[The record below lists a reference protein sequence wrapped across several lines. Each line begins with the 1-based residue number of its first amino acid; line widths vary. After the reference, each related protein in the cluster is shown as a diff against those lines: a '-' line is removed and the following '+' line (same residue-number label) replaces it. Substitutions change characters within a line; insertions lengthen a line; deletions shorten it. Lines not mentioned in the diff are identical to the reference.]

1 MKATQ
6 KNHLVS
12 IPPMTNIPKKQR
24 FTKQALYTFVL
35 TLVGFLA
42 NNLQASHYTFG
53 GEMWASSI
61 GNNQYVLINKIY
73 KHCAGL
79 SPFDSVYIDAY
90 AGNSAACGMVKFK
103 AGKVSTRY
111 IGTKC
116 STSTDCSKGVPL
128 NEIIYKCTVD
138 LSSPVFSKL
147 LTGTSCQ
154 TLTFCA
160 WGYWMNNSTSC
171 RDRDAY
177 FTTTLYLNNLANCS
191 KTTNTAPSMLFDP
204 VRNFQVDRTAYFAQG
219 LADTAERDMLRYQ
232 LAPTWISYPYDNK
245 TCVNTATGDYLHP
258 FTPTCVGTT
267 TCAPNTK
274 TNPARGTYFD
284 TLDGSLIFAPSVSDQ
299 IGVIGTRVF
308 EYRINKNG
316 VYTLIAMHTRE
327 IGGYVVDLN
336 GDNETPRVITPNPVI
351 KICVGKS
358 VSQKFTDVDDIVAPS
373 QKSTDS
379 LTYIVPPSF
388 RGASIKV
395 YRSAKNKLAL
405 EFNWTPTLND
415 TFAAG
420 YNFPVLITDL
430 HCNPPLTA
438 TCNLTVKVYPTPKA
452 NPTITYKGCNKLVFS
467 AKNFTGGSGKKVS
480 WQVLDS
486 SGKTMGTSNL
496 YADSVQLNGTGKYK
510 ILALMSNEGGCFNYW
525 DTTISIVDTV
535 INFQLG
541 SQKPFA
547 DTINCPNG
555 KLFIEPQNVSAR
567 TGNLNFQWYGL
578 PNKIAFIGTIPRNIP
593 VAGLTKISSSKGIT
607 FNTNADTSAILVIT
621 DAKGCFEA
629 QQINVHQIFSD
640 PVEWKKSPLSPI
652 CASDPPFKLID
663 PVNKDLLDGGP
674 MTNIRCLNGKYLDS
688 LGPNYYKLR
697 SPQAI
702 KGVDKITLSL
712 VASYDTLGCISRDT
726 NTIDVMYLPQFDL
739 ATTTTVCSGDSAF
752 FPEDAVIKPAKNALP
767 YDWKIIG
774 MPSKSIA
781 QLMPL
786 TVGGRTGTHLVTHLD
801 SIAVGTYKLQACTA
815 DSTLGCRSCDTAII
829 IAKPQ
834 IKFQYTGDTLI
845 CPNDAPFRLRDKIK
859 LSSGE
864 LNDSLY
870 SVSLYAI
877 NGNTNPSANVQRV
890 FDKNSSEFHP
900 RMVVGT
906 VRVRLESPKYCYAD
920 GYVNIRIQD
929 TLPINYSVSP
939 DSVIRL
945 PRTSFTFTAS
955 TTSPRVW
962 WYFGTGNLGDTS
974 TLNPI
979 TWSFDSKIADYKVS
993 ARSYHNNGCYGEFTR
1008 KASIWDVSAINQFDQ
1023 DAKINQDLQ
1032 LISTRWELNQLDIF
1046 DTQGKLVYRTLENRG
1061 APKMQLAP
1069 GLYTYKIRAS
1079 RGADVVEK
1087 SGKWLNFGG

>member
-1 MKATQ
+1 M
-6 KNHLVS
+6 
-12 IPPMTNIPKKQR
+12 
-24 FTKQALYTFVL
+24 
-35 TLVGFLA
+35 
-42 NNLQASHYTFG
+42 
-53 GEMWASSI
+53 
-61 GNNQYVLINKIY
+61 
-73 KHCAGL
+73 
-79 SPFDSVYIDAY
+79 
-90 AGNSAACGMVKFK
+90 
-103 AGKVSTRY
+103 
-111 IGTKC
+111 
-116 STSTDCSKGVPL
+116 
-128 NEIIYKCTVD
+128 
-138 LSSPVFSKL
+138 
-147 LTGTSCQ
+147 
-154 TLTFCA
+154 
-160 WGYWMNNSTSC
+160 
-171 RDRDAY
+171 
-177 FTTTLYLNNLANCS
+177 
-191 KTTNTAPSMLFDP
+191 
-204 VRNFQVDRTAYFAQG
+204 
-219 LADTAERDMLRYQ
+219 
-232 LAPTWISYPYDNK
+232 
-245 TCVNTATGDYLHP
+245 
-258 FTPTCVGTT
+258 
-267 TCAPNTK
+267 
-274 TNPARGTYFD
+274 
-284 TLDGSLIFAPSVSDQ
+284 
-299 IGVIGTRVF
+299 
-308 EYRINKNG
+308 
-316 VYTLIAMHTRE
+316 
-327 IGGYVVDLN
+327 
-336 GDNETPRVITPNPVI
+336 
-351 KICVGKS
+351 
-358 VSQKFTDVDDIVAPS
+358 
-373 QKSTDS
+373 
-379 LTYIVPPSF
+379 
-388 RGASIKV
+388 
-395 YRSAKNKLAL
+395 
-405 EFNWTPTLND
+405 
-415 TFAAG
+415 
-420 YNFPVLITDL
+420 
-430 HCNPPLTA
+430 
-438 TCNLTVKVYPTPKA
+438 
-452 NPTITYKGCNKLVFS
+452 
-467 AKNFTGGSGKKVS
+467 
-480 WQVLDS
+480 
-486 SGKTMGTSNL
+486 
-496 YADSVQLNGTGKYK
+496 
-510 ILALMSNEGGCFNYW
+510 
-525 DTTISIVDTV
+525 
-535 INFQLG
+535 
-541 SQKPFA
+541 
-547 DTINCPNG
+547 
-555 KLFIEPQNVSAR
+555 
-567 TGNLNFQWYGL
+567 
-578 PNKIAFIGTIPRNIP
+578 
-593 VAGLTKISSSKGIT
+593 
-607 FNTNADTSAILVIT
+607 
-621 DAKGCFEA
+621 
-629 QQINVHQIFSD
+629 
-640 PVEWKKSPLSPI
+640 
-652 CASDPPFKLID
+652 
-663 PVNKDLLDGGP
+663 LDGGP
-674 MTNIRCLNGKYLDS
+674 LTNIRCLNGKYLDS

-702 KGVDKITLSL
+702 KGVDKIRLSL

-845 CPNDAPFRLRDKIK
+845 CPNDAPFRLRDNIK

-890 FDKNSSEFHP
+890 FDKNSSELHP

-906 VRVRLESPKYCYAD
+906 VRIRLESPKYCYAD
-920 GYVNIRIQD
+920 GYVNVRIQD
-929 TLPINYSVSP
+929 TLPVNYSVSP

>member
-1 MKATQ
+1 MQKRYILKKA
-6 KNHLVS
+6 
-12 IPPMTNIPKKQR
+12 
-24 FTKQALYTFVL
+24 ALYF
-35 TLVGFLA
+35 FLFLFGQLA
-42 NNLQASHYTFG
+42 SPLKASHYTFG
-53 GEMWASSI
+53 SEVWATHITKNKYEISYRAYRVCGAVISAPSS
-61 GNNQYVLINKIY
+61 V
-73 KHCAGL
+73 
-79 SPFDSVYIDAY
+79 FVVAY
-90 AGNSAACGMVKFK
+90 GGKSAACGTVSLTASLVSSK
-103 AGKVSTRY
+103 AVDP
-111 IGTKC
+111 KC
-116 STSTDCSKGVPL
+116 STSVDCNKSYLFKEHL
-128 NEIIYKCTVD
+128 YKCTAD
-138 LSSPVFSKL
+138 LDSSIFKTILSGSTCKNI
-147 LTGTSCQ
+147 
-154 TLTFCA
+154 TFA
-160 WGYWMNNSTSC
+160 VYGYLYPTVLPCYNW
-171 RDRDAY
+171 DAY
-177 FTTTLYLNNLANCS
+177 SATTIYLENLANCT
-191 KTTNTAPSMLFDP
+191 KTTNTPPARMFEPIRVLHI
-204 VRNFQVDRTAYFAQG
+204 DRSAIFNQG
-219 LADTAERDMLRYQ
+219 LADTAERDVLRYE
-232 LAPTWISYPYDNK
+232 LSPSNWDVPYKNK
-245 TCVNTATGDYLHP
+245 TCVNTPTKDLSHP
-258 FTPTCVGTT
+258 FTPTCAGTT
-267 TCAPNTK
+267 LCSANTK
-274 TNPARGTYFD
+274 TNPVRGTYFD
-284 TLDGSLIFAPSVSDQ
+284 TSDGVFIFTPSVDGEF
-299 IGVIGTRVF
+299 GVACVKVK

-316 VYTLIAMHTRE
+316 KYTLIAEHQRE
-327 IGGYVVDLN
+327 VAAYVVDTK
-336 GDNETPRVITPNPVI
+336 GDNEPPKALLTQKSVI
-351 KICVGKS
+351 KVCVGNTIK
-358 VSQKFTDVDDIVAPS
+358 QKFVDFDDVIAPFQS
-373 QKSTDS
+373 ISDS
-379 LTYIVPPSF
+379 LQVIVPPTY

-395 YRSAKNKLAL
+395 YSSAKNKRSL
-405 EFNWTPTLND
+405 EFNWTPTLAD
-415 TFAAG
+415 TFAEG
-420 YNFPVLITDL
+420 YVFPIKVVDL
-430 HCNPPLTA
+430 HCSEPLST
-438 TCNLTVKVYPTPKA
+438 TYNLIVKVYPQPTGTPQIA
-452 NPTITYKGCNKLVFS
+452 YKGCNKLTLNV
-467 AKNFTGGSGKKVS
+467 KNFTGGSAPKVS
-480 WQVLDS
+480 WQILNSTGNTV
-486 SGKTMGTSNL
+486 GTSNRVS
-496 YADSVQLNGTGKYK
+496 DSLLLDGTGTYK
-510 ILALMSNEGGCFNYW
+510 VLALFSNEGGCLKPW
-525 DTTISIVDTV
+525 DTTISIIDTV

-547 DTINCPNG
+547 DTLNCPNG
-555 KLFIEPQNVSAR
+555 SLYLEPKNVTAR
-567 TGNLNFQWYGL
+567 KGALQYNWYGL
-578 PNKIAFIGTIPRNIP
+578 SFDIAKQNQIPRNISTSTLSP
-593 VAGLTKISSSKGIT
+593 LGSSKNIT
-607 FNTNADTSAILVIT
+607 VKTNKDTAILLFIT
-621 DAKGCFEA
+621 DAKGCTEA
-629 QQINVHQIFSD
+629 QQLNITQLFSD
-640 PVEWKKSPLSPI
+640 PVEWNKSPLSPI

-674 MTNIRCLNGKYLDS
+674 LTNIRCLNGKYLDS

-702 KGVDKITLSL
+702 KGVDKIRLSL

-845 CPNDAPFRLRDKIK
+845 CPNDAPFRLRDNIK

-890 FDKNSSEFHP
+890 FDKNSSELHP

-920 GYVNIRIQD
+920 GYVNVRIQD
-929 TLPINYSVSP
+929 TLPVNYSVSP